1 MTVIDVVLFGN
12 SIQAVDA
19 LVPALEPF
27 FQMRAG
33 SHELIAGPM
42 KFDAGFPQP
51 FLKVDPST
59 SLSGSLS
66 PGSPCPRAGFPLSGL
81 CLLLSHAE
89 SYSNRRRDFLPCA
102 QSSHP
107 ERGLSRCRA
116 KGPLPL
122 PLPSPLPLPLPF
134 TPLAANC
141 SSRVFRLSR
150 SFSKR

>member
-27 FQMRAG
+27 LQMRAG

-42 KFDAGFPQP
+42 KFDASFPQP
-51 FLKVDPST
+51 FLNVDPST
-59 SLSGSLS
+59 SLGGSLLPRS
-66 PGSPCPRAGFPLSGL
+66 PGPRAGFPLGGL
-81 CLLLSHAE
+81 FLLSHAE
-89 SYSNRRRDFLPCA
+89 SYSKRRRDFLPCT

-107 ERGLSRCRA
+107 ERGFNRSKA

-122 PLPSPLPLPLPF
+122 PLPLPLA
-134 TPLAANC
+134 PLAANF
-141 SSRVFRLSR
+141 SSRVFRRSR
-150 SFSKR
+150 SASKR